1 MSAIKTKLEDDLKSA
16 MRERDVLRRDVI
28 RYIRS
33 EIRNQEIRLQR
44 DLEDADAI
52 QVLSRQ
58 AQQRRDSIEAFQKAN
73 RQDLADKERAEL
85 AIIAEYLP
93 RQMSEAELDE
103 LASATIA
110 EVGASGPRDM
120 GKVMSAIMPQVRGR
134 ADGKAVSALVSEKLR
149 SL

>member
-1 MSAIKTKLEDDLKSA
+1 MTAIKTKLEDDLKSA

-73 RQDLADKERAEL
+73 RQDLVDKERAEL
-85 AIIAEYLP
+85 DIIAEYLP

-110 EVGASGPRDM
+110 QVGASGPRDM

-134 ADGKAVSALVSEKLR
+134 AEGKAVSALVSEKLR

>member
-58 AQQRRDSIEAFQKAN
+58 AQQRRDSIEAFQQAN
-73 RQDLADKERAEL
+73 RQDLVDKERAEL
-85 AIIAEYLP
+85 DIIAEYLP

-103 LASATIA
+103 LATATIA
-110 EVGASGPRDM
+110 EVGAAGPRDM

-134 ADGKAVSALVSEKLR
+134 AEGKAVSALVSAKLR

>member
-1 MSAIKTKLEDDLKSA
+1 MPTIKSKLEDDLKQA

-44 DLEDADAI
+44 DLEDADAV

-58 AQQRRDSIEAFQKAN
+58 AQQRRDSIEAFEKAN
-73 RQDLADKERAEL
+73 RQDLVDKERAEL
-85 AIIAEYLP
+85 DVIAEYLP
-93 RQMSEAELDE
+93 QQMSEAEIDE

-134 ADGKAVSALVSEKLR
+134 AEGKTVSALVSAKLR

>member
-1 MSAIKTKLEDDLKSA
+1 MSEIKSKLEDDMKRA

-44 DLEDADAI
+44 DLEDADAV

-73 RQDLADKERAEL
+73 RQDLVDKERAEL
-85 AIIAEYLP
+85 GVIAEYLP
-93 RQMSEAELDE
+93 QQMSEAEIDE

-110 EVGASGPRDM
+110 EVGATGPRDM
-120 GKVMSAIMPQVRGR
+120 GKVMSAIMPQARGR
-134 ADGKAVSALVSEKLR
+134 AEGKTVSALVSAKLR

>member
-1 MSAIKTKLEDDLKSA
+1 MTAIKTKLEDDLKSA

-58 AQQRRDSIEAFQKAN
+58 AQQRRDSIEAFQQAN
-73 RQDLADKERAEL
+73 RQDLVDKERAEL
-85 AIIAEYLP
+85 DIIAEYLP

-134 ADGKAVSALVSEKLR
+134 AEGKAVSALVSAKLR

>member
-1 MSAIKTKLEDDLKSA
+1 MSEIKTKLEDDLKSA

-33 EIRNQEIRLQR
+33 EIRNQEIRFQR
-44 DLEDADAI
+44 DLEDDDAI

-73 RQDLADKERAEL
+73 RQDLVDKERAEL
-85 AIIAEYLP
+85 DIIAEYLP

-103 LASATIA
+103 LATATIA
-110 EVGASGPRDM
+110 AVGAAGPRDM

-134 ADGKAVSALVSEKLR
+134 AEGKAVSALVSEKLR
-149 SL
+149 SM

>member
-1 MSAIKTKLEDDLKSA
+1 MSEIKSKLEDDLKQA

-44 DLEDADAI
+44 DLEDADAV

-73 RQDLADKERAEL
+73 RQDLVDKERAEL
-85 AIIAEYLP
+85 GVIAEYLP
-93 RQMSEAELDE
+93 QQMSEAEIDE

-110 EVGASGPRDM
+110 EVGATGPRDM

-134 ADGKAVSALVSEKLR
+134 AEGKAVSALVSAKLR

>member
-73 RQDLADKERAEL
+73 RQDLVDKERAEL
-85 AIIAEYLP
+85 DIISEYLP

-110 EVGASGPRDM
+110 AVGAAGPRDM

-134 ADGKAVSALVSEKLR
+134 AEGKAVSALVSAKLS

>member
-1 MSAIKTKLEDDLKSA
+1 MPTIKSKLEDDLKQA

-44 DLEDADAI
+44 DLEDADAV

-73 RQDLADKERAEL
+73 RQDLVDKERAEL
-85 AIIAEYLP
+85 GVIAEYLP
-93 RQMSEAELDE
+93 QQMSEAEIDE

-110 EVGASGPRDM
+110 EVGAAGPRDM

-134 ADGKAVSALVSEKLR
+134 AEGKTVSALVSAKLR

>member
-44 DLEDADAI
+44 DLEDDDAI

-73 RQDLADKERAEL
+73 RQDLVDKEQAEL
-85 AIIAEYLP
+85 DIIAEYLP

-134 ADGKAVSALVSEKLR
+134 AEGKAVSALVSEKLR